1 MKIRNGF
8 VSNSSSSSFCI
19 NKKGLNPI
27 DLMLIKNYE
36 KFIFETI
43 KEKCPDE
50 LWTKDKK
57 EYLISKWDIKE
68 TKTKIKFFTT
78 MDNINLILYLNI
90 LGYGH
95 LIEEFDGENTQPEE
109 EYGKI
114 NDGNNWMD

>member
-1 MKIRNGF
+1 MKVRNSF

-19 NKKGLNPI
+19 KKKGLNPI

-43 KEKCPDE
+43 KEKCPNE
-50 LWTKDKK
+50 LWTKDKT
-57 EYLISKWDIKE
+57 EYLGDNWISNKWDIKE

-78 MDNINLILYLNI
+78 MDNIDLILYLNI

-95 LIEEFDGENTQPEE
+95 LIEEFDGENTQPGE
-109 EYGKI
+109 EYGK
-114 NDGNNWMD
+114 